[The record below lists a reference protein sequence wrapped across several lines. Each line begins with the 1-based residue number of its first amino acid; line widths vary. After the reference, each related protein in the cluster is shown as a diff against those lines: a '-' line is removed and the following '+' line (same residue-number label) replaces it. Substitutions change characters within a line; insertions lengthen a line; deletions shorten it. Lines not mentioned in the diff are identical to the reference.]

1 LNVLLAS
8 FALIDEIKKEK
19 RMVFLSLLIPVLV
32 LILRLES
39 RFEYDENNIHTI
51 NVNKLHRL
59 AVQCLERVASSAA
72 QEFRQLIQHVLPPN
86 IVVEIQQAAKKG
98 VTPVKP
104 KQEKVREVK
113 RPTQKLTFDFI
124 KK

>member
-1 LNVLLAS
+1 M
-8 FALIDEIKKEK
+8 LI
-19 RMVFLSLLIPVLV
+19 

-39 RFEYDENNIHTI
+39 KFEYDENNIHTI
-51 NVNKLHRL
+51 NVQKLHKL

-86 IVVEIQQAAKKG
+86 VVAEIQQAAKKG
-98 VTPVKP
+98 ANTPAKP
-104 KQEKVREVK
+104 KQEKVKQEVK
-113 RPTQKLTFDFI
+113 RPSQKLTFDFM